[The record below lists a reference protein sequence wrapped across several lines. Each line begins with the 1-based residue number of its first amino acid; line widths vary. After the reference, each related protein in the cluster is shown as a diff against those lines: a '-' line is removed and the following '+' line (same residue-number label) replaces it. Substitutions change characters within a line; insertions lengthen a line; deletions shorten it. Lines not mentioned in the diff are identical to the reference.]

1 MQTLRVH
8 LRTPLPAHM
17 HSGQYTVVDV
27 SVGNELGLWQRSIYD
42 DLIAQHMHSTTP
54 TATTHNDEQLAY
66 DSSECEA
73 STTYTVEGIP
83 LLCTL
88 RQCVDGVYTDTAT
101 TAATTVTTTTADTSH
116 SKAAVTLTVV
126 PERPALSRN
135 GRASFKVCTCRPLLT
150 VIRFAMSMQHT
161 Q

>member
-17 HSGQYTVVDV
+17 HSGQSTVADV
-27 SVGNELGLWQRSIYD
+27 SVGNELGLWQRAIYD
-42 DLIAQHMHSTTP
+42 DLIAQHEHSTTP

-66 DSSECEA
+66 DSNKCEA

-83 LLCTL
+83 LLCSL
-88 RQCVDGVYTDTAT
+88 RQCVNGVYTDTAT
-101 TAATTVTTTTADTSH
+101 TATANATASAANTSH

-126 PERPALSRN
+126 PERPVLSRN
-135 GRASFKVCTCRPLLT
+135 GRASFQVRTCRSLLNA
-150 VIRFAMSMQHT
+150 IRFVRPMKHKH
-161 Q
+161 